1 MFTKNVLR
9 PLNILKIGKY
19 VILSAGLMLIILPL
33 IHTVVLILRRRK
45 MGYRNI
51 DDLVIVNED
60 ERNFES

>member
-19 VILSAGLMLIILPL
+19 VILSAGLILIILPL
-33 IHTVVLILRRRK
+33 IHSVVLILRRRK
-45 MGYRNI
+45 MGYRSI
-51 DDLVIVNED
+51 DDVVIVNED

>member
-19 VILSAGLMLIILPL
+19 VILSAGLILIILPL
-33 IHTVVLILRRRK
+33 IHSVVLILRRRK

-51 DDLVIVNED
+51 DDVVIVNED